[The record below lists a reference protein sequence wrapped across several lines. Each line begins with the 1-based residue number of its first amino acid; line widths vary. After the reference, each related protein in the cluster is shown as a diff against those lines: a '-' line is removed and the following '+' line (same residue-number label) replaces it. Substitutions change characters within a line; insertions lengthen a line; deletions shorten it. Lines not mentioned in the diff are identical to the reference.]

1 MAHKVQ
7 VVLVDDLSGGAA
19 QETVTFALD
28 GTPYEI
34 DLNGENANRLREA
47 LAPFVKNGRK
57 AAGARKARKRTGK
70 TQEVRAWA
78 KAHGLPVNDRGRIPA
93 SVMEQY
99 QQSA

>member
-7 VVLVDDLSGGAA
+7 VVLVDDISGGNA

-34 DLNGENANRLREA
+34 DLNDENANRLREA
-47 LAPFVKNGRK
+47 LAPFVQHGRR
-57 AAGARKARKRTGK
+57 GQARKTRKRTGK

-78 KAHGLPVNDRGRIPA
+78 KTHGLPVNDRGRIPA
-93 SVMEQY
+93 SIMEQY
-99 QQSA
+99 QKSA